1 MLNRRMRMA
10 AVVFAACALNA
21 PVWAQSS
28 TPMITLDANAN
39 GGTTRIAQGTMFAI
53 ALPEN
58 PSTGYTWKL
67 QPLGVPVVGL
77 IGDRY
82 VPASGETQPGE
93 GGTRVMTFAALSPGT
108 AVIDL
113 AQQRQLDEAS
123 PPTQTFKVT
132 ITVAS
137 DDDEGQ

>member
-1 MLNRRMRMA
+1 MLNRRTI
-10 AVVFAACALNA
+10 FAAILMALCGLGG

-67 QPLGVPVVGL
+67 QPLGVPAVGL
-77 IGDRY
+77 IGERF
-82 VPASGETQPGE
+82 VPASGEGQPGE
-93 GGTRVMTFAALSPGT
+93 GGTRVMTFATLSPGT

-113 AQQRQLDEAS
+113 TLRRLGDETS
-123 PPTQTFKVT
+123 PPTQTFQVT

-137 DDDEGQ
+137 DADGG